1 LRRFGHFDIFDV
13 FNSFNAAYVRQIQL
27 LISVPLKFH
36 DLRLRRFGLVLALS
50 LSGCREAMLAASG
63 SFEKYE
69 EKHYGRSTN
78 DDD

>member
-1 LRRFGHFDIFDV
+1 
-13 FNSFNAAYVRQIQL
+13 
-27 LISVPLKFH
+27 
-36 DLRLRRFGLVLALS
+36 
-50 LSGCREAMLAASG
+50 MLAASG